1 MIERER
7 LVPGQPPSTVWSAF
21 QLPHSDE
28 YVIALVGLTES
39 VEKLIKRL
47 GKPFRRPKLD
57 LPVVSCVVQGG
68 IRLSILFVGKWPAQE
83 TAHFIVREIAGAF
96 EAGPREWESN
106 LRKLY
111 KRDPLRFFNSTSR
124 VDEEVVRSLIS
135 AYMYE
140 CRLAAQLT
148 QPTGMRN

>member
-7 LVPGQPPSTVWSAF
+7 LVPGQPPTTVWSAI

-28 YVIALVGLTES
+28 YVVALVGLTES
-39 VEKLIKRL
+39 MEKLIKRL
-47 GKPFRRPKLD
+47 GKPFRQPRFD
-57 LPVVSCVVQGG
+57 LPIVSCVVAGG
-68 IRLSILFVGKWPAQE
+68 IRLSILFVGKWPVQE

-96 EAGPREWESN
+96 GAGPREWESN

-124 VDEEVVRSLIS
+124 VDEEVARSLIS

-140 CRLAAQLT
+140 CRLAVQLT
-148 QPTGMRN
+148 QPTCTRN